1 MGEADSVS
9 AYDMIVSWLISPSC
23 IFLFVN
29 LVIGTIFITS
39 RFAAQRKNQPDSLQQ
54 VVPTS
59 SFFDRVASFGLGCCK
74 FKPPATSVES
84 QVEPVQNQD
93 LDGLNHA
100 ITSTELDQVKSIDT
114 DLCETGTENLIQN
127 PLPRAPSLLER
138 LMSGNFGRL
147 KSVKVEDEKKI
158 GSEMEEEEV
167 DAKADDFIKR
177 FKQQLRLERLDSI
190 LRYRDVLHRRS

>member
-1 MGEADSVS
+1 MSEEDSVS
-9 AYDMIVSWLISPSC
+9 AYDIIARWIISPSC
-23 IFLFVN
+23 IFLIVN
-29 LVIGTIFITS
+29 LVIGTIAITS
-39 RFAAQRKNQPDSLQQ
+39 RFATQRKNQPDSSPQLGP
-54 VVPTS
+54 PTS
-59 SFFDRVASFGLGCCK
+59 SFFDRVTSFGLGCCK

-84 QVEPVQNQD
+84 RIESVQNQD
-93 LDGLNHA
+93 LNR
-100 ITSTELDQVKSIDT
+100 LDQTKSNDT
-114 DLCETGTENLIQN
+114 DLGMDNLIVN

-147 KSVKVEDEKKI
+147 KSVKVEEEKKV

-177 FKQQLRLERLDSI
+177 FKQQLRMERLDSI